1 MRKVLMLG
9 PARNVKGGMTTV
21 IDNYYNAGLNK
32 IVELKYIETCNDSR
46 NRALK
51 FLKEIE
57 GKINFYKEIDKYD
70 VVHIHMASRRS
81 TFRKAKYAHIAKKKG
96 KKVILHIHGG
106 EYKVFYNE
114 CNEKQKEYIKETFN
128 LADKIIVLSESW
140 KQYFK
145 SLVNEE
151 KIVVISNA
159 IKIPND
165 FEKDFNRN
173 ELLFL
178 GRIYEQKGIYDLLEA
193 FSKLKNEFSDIRLSI
208 CGDGE
213 LDKINKFIVENNL
226 TSNIKCY
233 GWVSG
238 KEKEKLLTK
247 SSIFLLPSYN
257 EGMPMSILEA
267 MAYKNIVITTNVG
280 GIPEIIKNNENG
292 IMIAPG
298 NKEQLYIKIKDI
310 IKDKNKKEK
319 ISENAR
325 RLIENKFDINKV
337 IKKLIDI
344 YR

>member
-32 IVELKYIETCNDSR
+32 IVELKYIETCNDAR

-106 EYKVFYNE
+106 EYKIFYNE

-310 IKDKNKKEK
+310 IKDKNKKEE

>member
-106 EYKVFYNE
+106 EYKIFYNE

-280 GIPEIIKNNENG
+280 GI
-292 IMIAPG
+292 MIAPG